1 MYTEDVPEV
10 SRRAFEQLTANGERG
25 VFTRRRHP
33 IVLWG
38 VTLIALGFAAFVL
51 FALVAGSLPASSFLV
66 GLLFLVGDGLWW
78 AYQYLQWRKQWFG
91 VTTKRILFL
100 AGLIDKDIQMMPLSK
115 LTDMTFKKTWIGDIL
130 GYGHFIVESA
140 GQKQAL
146 ERLRFIR
153 NCRAVDMSHE
163 EIRALLGALD
173 RPSADCSPINV
184 LLDGHIAHV
193 DRRIS
198 ELVRLKEQLTVLRNR
213 CQAENSVE
221 TCGILQGLVCM
232 RPETK
237 PRRGSHLG

>member
-1 MYTEDVPEV
+1 MKI
-10 SRRAFEQLTANGERG
+10 GE
-25 VFTRRRHP
+25 
-33 IVLWG
+33 L
-38 VTLIALGFAAFVL
+38 AQAARCTVET
-51 FALVAGSLPASSFLV
+51 VRYYERE
-66 GLLFLVGDGLWW
+66 GLLSKPD
-78 AYQYLQWRKQWFG
+78 R
-91 VTTKRILFL
+91 T
-100 AGLIDKDIQMMPLSK
+100 AGNYRS
-115 LTDMTFKKTWIGDIL
+115 
-130 GYGHFIVESA
+130 YGAAH
-140 GQKQAL
+140 L
-146 ERLRFIR
+146 ERLCFIR
-153 NCRAVDMSHE
+153 NCRALDMSHE

-232 RPETK
+232 QPETK